1 MNNKTII
8 SIIIILLVYFGL
20 STFGGPTGRTI
31 MLPLILFVTFLHELG
46 HALGAL
52 ITGGEVIS
60 FVINGDGSGVTTTAG
75 GMRSVI
81 IMGGYIGSAILG
93 NLMFYIGAKK
103 EKWATPTLY
112 FVAVMMIA
120 ISIIWFSSL
129 FTTFFLVLFS
139 VGLLVLARWTNLDQT
154 IVMFLGLASII
165 YIIQDFNVGPSS
177 DLAAYADLFVL
188 IPANVWMYI
197 WLIIVLLLFAWN
209 IRLIFKKN
217 KEAIEVNY

>member
-8 SIIIILLVYFGL
+8 SIIVILLVYFGL
-20 STFGGPTGRTI
+20 STFGGHTGRMI

-52 ITGGEVIS
+52 ITGGEVVG
-60 FVINGDGSGVTTTAG
+60 FVIRGDGSGVTTTAG
-75 GMRSVI
+75 GMRSII

-103 EKWATPTLY
+103 EKWASPTLY
-112 FVAVMMIA
+112 FVAVMMIV
-120 ISIIWFSSL
+120 ISIVWFTSL
-129 FTTFFLVLFS
+129 FTTTFLILFS
-139 VGLLVLARWTNLDQT
+139 VALLALARWTHFDQS

-165 YIIQDFNVGPSS
+165 YIIQDFNVGPTS

-188 IPANVWMYI
+188 IPANVWMYV
-197 WLIIVLLLFAWN
+197 WLIIVLALFVLN
-209 IRLIFKKN
+209 IRMIFKKN
-217 KEAIEVNY
+217 KEAVEVNY